1 MELRRLLSLIALVLV
16 LVAGSI
22 GMATARNHPGAAGMV
37 ELCTTYG
44 TQTVLIDAEGNPV
57 APSHPCPHCTPA
69 MAALTDLAAP
79 LATAPRLLRPLRWV
93 APAQAPVAA
102 LAPLP
107 FRSRAPPVAV

>member
-44 TQTVLIDAEGNPV
+44 TATILIDADGNPV

-69 MAALTDLAAP
+69 MAALADLAAP
-79 LATAPRLLRPLRWV
+79 FAPAPVVLRPLRWV
-93 APAQAPVAA
+93 APAPAPVVA